1 MGTWCFV
8 PFNVLSRTEKHVAKT
23 TKVGLFDRALIL
35 VWIVAETVLN
45 FLLLRKENKQIN
57 KQKTLESEL

>member
-8 PFNVLSRTEKHVAKT
+8 PFIVLSSTIKNVAKT